1 MGYKLFSDVT
11 ADVSE
16 ELMRGMPE
24 VELVPMQVELGGE
37 NYTYGPGGDLTV
49 EHFYAEQRAGKFAST
64 SQINP
69 MVYRECFEKT
79 LKAGEDILYLC
90 FSSGLSS
97 TLQSANLCAQELRE
111 EYPERKL
118 IVVDTLCA
126 AVGEAMLVREA
137 ARKQQE
143 GLTIEELAAWVEE
156 NRLKICHW
164 FTVDSFDHLKHG
176 GRVSAA
182 AAAVGT
188 MLQIKPLLHVDEEG
202 KLRVAEK
209 PRGRKQAI
217 RTQVAHM

>member
-37 NYTYGPGGDLTV
+37 NYIYGPGGDLTV

-90 FSSGLSS
+90 FSSGLSG
-97 TLQSANLCAQELRE
+97 TIQ
-111 EYPERKL
+111 
-118 IVVDTLCA
+118 A
-126 AVGEAMLVREA
+126 A
-137 ARKQQE
+137 
-143 GLTIEELAAWVEE
+143 
-156 NRLKICHW
+156 KICMEAN
-164 FTVDSFDHLKHG
+164 T
-176 GRVSAA
+176 R
-182 AAAVGT
+182 
-188 MLQIKPLLHVDEEG
+188 ML
-202 KLRVAEK
+202 AS
-209 PRGRKQAI
+209 
-217 RTQVAHM
+217 